1 MSTDRSDRAYG
12 DWLDASQKFDYF
24 VTGVCLTLI
33 SYLAGTLKAGTIGLN
48 SNSLLL
54 LSIVSIL
61 GAAIAGLR
69 QIEAHVTLLSLVHER
84 LYREEKAGNLV
95 SAASEGRSLV
105 NTKTGEV
112 FGAEQAMLK
121 ARNARKSIP
130 NIEQEQNKWGKL
142 SLRWYKIR
150 NRLLLV
156 GLSGLIISRI
166 IAGYGR

>member
-1 MSTDRSDRAYG
+1 MSTDRSDKAYEN
-12 DWLDASQKFDYF
+12 WLEGAQKFDYF

-69 QIEAHVTLLSLVHER
+69 QIEAHVTLLGLVHAR

-95 SAASEGRSLV
+95 SAAVEGRSLL
-105 NTKTGEV
+105 NTQTGEV
-112 FGAEQAMLK
+112 FGADRAMLR
-121 ARNARKSIP
+121 AHSARKSLP
-130 NIEQEQNKWGKL
+130 NIEQQQDKWGEGIAAMVQDAKPASL
-142 SLRWYKIR
+142 SRLIR
-150 NRLLLV
+150 HNRL
-156 GLSGLIISRI
+156 
-166 IAGYGR
+166 